1 MFNNSDNR
9 LQNVTNA
16 YAGMEVMKQIEAE
29 QQRQLYLEN
38 QQIIQAEE
46 LKKQTLILDEARS
59 LTNKNAEYTKQ
70 ALEFTLKNQKSSTR
84 QFWTSIIIAGASLIV
99 ALLALSLK

>member
-1 MFNNSDNR
+1 MNNNSDAR
-9 LQNVTNA
+9 LQNVTKA
-16 YAGMEVMKQIEAE
+16 KQLGEVMQQIEVE
-29 QQRQLYLEN
+29 QKRQLYIEN

-46 LKKQTLILDEARS
+46 LKKQTLILDEARH

-70 ALEFTLKNQKSSTR
+70 ALECTLKNQKSSTR

-99 ALLALSLK
+99 AMLALLK